1 MVLVADDYSIVR
13 AKMVDGEWMVMT
25 MIKMMML
32 MIVMVL
38 IMLAIDDD
46 GDDRWLQ

>member
-25 MIKMMML
+25 MIKMMTMTIKMEPVGGTSL
-32 MIVMVL
+32 MTC
-38 IMLAIDDD
+38 
-46 GDDRWLQ
+46 